1 MLWCACCCRGICSCV
16 CALGSSKNLEGFLWL
31 SPISPVGCQA
41 CLSLLRMD
49 GLTEH
54 VPTEMLPVS
63 HPGGG
68 AEFPRSRLSPNYTF
82 LALKPSRCFGNTS
95 PFLIMSLSG

>member
-1 MLWCACCCRGICSCV
+1 MLCCACCCRAFASV
-16 CALGSSKNLEGFLWL
+16 CALSAAARIWRVSFWL
-31 SPISPVGCQA
+31 PPISPVGCQA

-63 HPGGG
+63 HPGG
-68 AEFPRSRLSPNYTF
+68 AEFPRSRLSPDYTF
-82 LALKPSRCFGNTS
+82 LA
-95 PFLIMSLSG
+95 